1 LGLFDA
7 TMLVMGGIVGSGI
20 FINPYVVAGL
30 VHTPA
35 LILGAWLAGGAIA
48 LAGAF
53 IYAELAD
60 RMPKV
65 GGQYAYIREA
75 YHPLLGFLYG
85 WSCLLVIHA
94 GGSAAVAVTFAKY
107 FSVISHGAVSEKFI
121 AVAVVLIFTVVNC
134 LGVRA
139 GGGVQSVF
147 MLLRIVAIAMIVVCG
162 ARLLFWPVRWPAVQA
177 AHTAWFPLVD
187 RPLSFDLL
195 TVFGATMIPV
205 LFAYGGFQTSN
216 YVAGEIRE
224 PRKNLPKALLLGVIG
239 VIVLY
244 VSANFIYVQA
254 LSPAGLAATD
264 TPASS
269 VMSRALGSL
278 GGSLIA
284 IAIAISTLGF
294 LSQAMLSYPRVAFAM
309 AEDGVLPSVFAR
321 LGARNRAP
329 VAAIALLGALISATV
344 LLGTYEQILSYV
356 VVMDWLFFGLSASCL
371 FVFRARDARLRGGAA
386 LHEPGYRVPWHP
398 WTTGVF
404 VAVAWLVVLNTI
416 YKYPRNAGIALCI
429 LFAGVPVYFL
439 FRGRAGRPPGSK

>member
-1 LGLFDA
+1 
-7 TMLVMGGIVGSGI
+7 MLVMGGIVGSGI

-85 WSCLLVIHA
+85 WISLLVIHA

-107 FSVISHGAVSEKFI
+107 FGVFSHGAVSEKFI
-121 AVAVVLIFTVVNC
+121 AVAVVLVFTVVNC

-147 MLLRIVAIAMIVVCG
+147 MLLRILAIAMIVACG
-162 ARLLFWPVRWPAVQA
+162 AKLIFWPPEANA
-177 AHTAWFPLVD
+177 LHTAWFPLLD

-224 PRKNLPKALLLGVIG
+224 PRKNLPRALLLGVMG

-244 VSANFIYVQA
+244 VSANFVYVQA
-254 LSPAGLAATD
+254 LSPAGLAATA
-264 TPASS
+264 TPASA
-269 VMSRALGSL
+269 VMSRAVRSM

-309 AEDGVLPSVFAR
+309 AEDGVLPGVFAR
-321 LGARNRAP
+321 LGARSRAP

-356 VVMDWLFFGLSASCL
+356 VVMDWLFFGLSASCI
-371 FVFRARDARLRGGAA
+371 FVFRARDARRGVAA
-386 LHEPGYRVPWHP
+386 QEGGYRVPGHP

-416 YKYPRNAGIALCI
+416 YKYPRNSGVALCI

-439 FRGRAGRPPGSK
+439 VRGRARRPPGSE

>member
-1 LGLFDA
+1 
-7 TMLVMGGIVGSGI
+7 
-20 FINPYVVAGL
+20 
-30 VHTPA
+30 
-35 LILGAWLAGGAIA
+35 
-48 LAGAF
+48 
-53 IYAELAD
+53 
-60 RMPKV
+60 
-65 GGQYAYIREA
+65 
-75 YHPLLGFLYG
+75 
-85 WSCLLVIHA
+85 VIHA

-162 ARLLFWPVRWPAVQA
+162 ARLLFWPVGWPAVQA
-177 AHTAWFPLVD
+177 AHTAWSPLVD